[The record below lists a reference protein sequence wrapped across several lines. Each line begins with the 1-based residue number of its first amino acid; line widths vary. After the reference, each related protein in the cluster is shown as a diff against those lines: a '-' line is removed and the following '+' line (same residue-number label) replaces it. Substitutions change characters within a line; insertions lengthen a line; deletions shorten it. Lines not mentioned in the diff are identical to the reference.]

1 MVHSYN
7 LRTWKLREEGYY
19 TLKASLYYPV
29 SSRQTGLY
37 EKILPHERTEM
48 GRGTNKSLAKARK
61 TSIWKH
67 LKKSKWN
74 LDPKAGGH
82 THQNVRAVDAE

>member
-1 MVHSYN
+1 MKSN
-7 LRTWKLREEGYY
+7 KY

-37 EKILPHERTEM
+37 DQILPHERTEM
-48 GRGTNKSLAKARK
+48 GRGTNKFLAKARK

-74 LDPKAGGH
+74 LDPKAGD
-82 THQNVRAVDAE
+82 THIRMYMQWRQSRQEG